1 MMFLDRGA
9 LRNRKTWSPPP
20 LGEGLPRHL
29 RPWQVCEA
37 PGDRGNPL
45 LYNKAVKIEE
55 LLKTKREQILEISQ
69 KHGVYDL
76 RVFGSLAR
84 GEGNEQSDIDFL
96 VEVGPVHSPWFPA
109 GLVADL
115 QDLLGVSV
123 DVVTRDSLHWFIKDR
138 ILAEA
143 RPV

>member
-20 LGEGLPRHL
+20 LGE
-29 RPWQVCEA
+29 A
-37 PGDRGNPL
+37 PGDRGNPM

-55 LLKTKREQILEISQ
+55 LLKTKREQILEICQ

-115 QDLLGVSV
+115 EDLLGVPV